1 MFIVSPCWG
10 EGLMFIVLTCWVA
23 GIDVHSVDMLGGRD

>member
-10 EGLMFIVLTCWVA
+10 EGLMFIVLTCLGR
-23 GIDVHSVDMLGGRD
+23 GIDVQSVDM